1 MNTWRDTLRPPRVCF
16 QAVSMMNR
24 VRIVD
29 PGSTRFLF
37 GELIEKRE
45 FQKENERVCA
55 EGGREAKSTPSLQGI
70 TKASI
75 SSESFISAAS
85 FQNTTHVLTEAAIL
99 GKKDELRG
107 FKENVIMGQLIPAGT
122 GYHTVQA
129 VKLEFASDDSNL
141 DGILFAE
148 PTKAK
153 KDSEAPQGLSSFFK
167 S

>member
-1 MNTWRDTLRPPRVCF
+1 
-16 QAVSMMNR
+16 MNR

-75 SSESFISAAS
+75 SSDSFISAAS

-99 GKKDELRG
+99 GKRDDLRG

-129 VKLEFASDDSNL
+129 VKLEYVNDNSSL
-141 DGILFAE
+141 DGIISAE
-148 PTKAK
+148 STQSP
-153 KDSEAPQGLSSFFK
+153 KDKEAPQGISPFFK